1 MPTLSIRELIPSA
14 FRELVDSKG
23 ATFIR
28 QVGKDSVRK
37 VVVDV
42 LCGVNLRAS
51 TESITRQRIGKLN
64 AMTLLLYLRGLQVAN
79 DFSRQLPQIAA
90 SGLLQRVSKPEKWLY
105 EWMLGLTDKGFQNVL
120 RDDSA
125 AISQYAKSFAGGLK
139 SLSKQVRQD
148 YGDLTCR
155 INLARGPDVVFDWH
169 DILSLFC
176 TIGSQTLAIRGSEKS
191 TYGKLFER
199 LVLGSVLTVLDF
211 ELTALP
217 PTRLSG
223 VFWLSSKIGERE
235 ADATLLVKPGQAIR
249 FDLGFIGRGNPE
261 ITKDKISRFERN
273 LEVNRQ
279 HYHSATIIIVDR
291 VGPSSGLEEQ
301 ARRAGV
307 HIIQMSMSH
316 WPKQLAQLLA
326 EKFACHNDLLNLAP
340 HKMADYFQKKL
351 KKVQF
356 EDFIRGMR
364 AVAPDSSQKSKKST
378 NRTEPARRTVVQ

>member
-1 MPTLSIRELIPSA
+1 MPA
-14 FRELVDSKG
+14 VFRELVESKG
-23 ATFIR
+23 ATFIQ
-28 QVGKDSVRK
+28 QVGEDSVRK
-37 VVVDV
+37 VVVDI

-64 AMTLLLYLRGLQVAN
+64 ATTLLLYLRGLQVAN
-79 DFSRQLPQIAA
+79 DFSRQLPQLAA
-90 SGLLQRVSKPEKWLY
+90 RGLLRRSGKAEKWLY

-120 RDDSA
+120 RDDSK
-125 AISQYAKSFAGGLK
+125 AIGQYSKSFAA
-139 SLSKQVRQD
+139 SLESLAKQTRQEH
-148 YGDLTCR
+148 GDLSCR
-155 INLARGPDVVFDWH
+155 IKLTHNHEVEFDWH

-211 ELTALP
+211 KHTALP
-217 PTRLSG
+217 PSKLSG

-261 ITKDKISRFERN
+261 ITKDKISRFERD
-273 LEVNRQ
+273 LEVNRKR
-279 HYHSATIIIVDR
+279 YHSVTIIIVDR

-301 ARRAGV
+301 AKRAGAHV
-307 HIIQMSMSH
+307 IQMSMSL

-326 EKFACHNDLLNLAP
+326 DSFSYRNKLINLSPNAV
-340 HKMADYFQKKL
+340 ANYFQKKL
-351 KKVQF
+351 KQVRF
-356 EDFIRGMR
+356 EDFIHGLRIGEGK
-364 AVAPDSSQKSKKST
+364 P
-378 NRTEPARRTVVQ
+378 